1 MDFPHFSSFMKSMSN
16 EFFET
21 CSDMIRDNC
30 DLYFTFSKEEISRA
44 KKDVK
49 LNSALWAKKLSR
61 NRNNHTV
68 NYSAEYPT
76 LSMISSLQAEK
87 KFAALTSIYLV
98 SGKDKE
104 EFILNES
111 IGKEIT
117 LLRQFAIDGKN
128 IPTKKYTTRH
138 MTDWKVIRDNTLPCS
153 DIIIA
158 DQFLFSQED
167 VLYERNAYQL
177 LQDLCSKVT
186 NKRVNIVFFTMGK
199 MKVPDFDHI
208 YKDGRCKEKWVA
220 IPMLS
225 ITRNIKE
232 KLQDKFEIDANITFV
247 SFDKMEHDRTIF
259 TNFKLFDSGDSFKYF
274 RNNEESSSNGRWVHV
289 NTLIDEGIYDLS
301 KEFIVDMQKIID
313 LHKYTLNDIWGDK
326 KSNFLNFDKPV
337 QLNCTDND

>member
-30 DLYFTFSKEEISRA
+30 DLYFTFSKDDINKA

-68 NYSAEYPT
+68 NYSADYPT
-76 LSMISSLQAEK
+76 FSTVSSLQADK

-104 EFILNES
+104 DFIINES
-111 IGKEIT
+111 IGNEIS

-138 MTDWKVIRDNTLPCS
+138 MKDWGVIRDNTLPCS

-158 DQFLFSQED
+158 DQFLFSQAD
-167 VLYERNAYQL
+167 VFYEKNAYQL
-177 LQDLCSKVT
+177 LRDLCSKVT
-186 NKRVNIVFFTMGK
+186 KKRVNIVFFTMGK
-199 MKVPDFDHI
+199 RKVSDPDHF
-208 YKDGRCKEKWVA
+208 YKDGKPKEKWVE
-220 IPMLS
+220 IPIIS
-225 ITRNIKE
+225 ITRNIK
-232 KLQDKFEIDANITFV
+232 KTLQDQFEIDANITFV
-247 SFDKMEHDRTIF
+247 TFDKMEHDRTIF

-274 RNNEESSSNGRWVHV
+274 KNNDGSASNGRWVHV
-289 NTLIDEGIYDLS
+289 NTLIDEGIYALS
-301 KEFIVDMQKIID
+301 KEFIDDMQKIID
-313 LHKYTLNDIWGDK
+313 IHKFSLSDIRGDK
-326 KSNFLNFDKPV
+326 ISNFLNFDKPV
-337 QLNCTDND
+337 QLVCTDND